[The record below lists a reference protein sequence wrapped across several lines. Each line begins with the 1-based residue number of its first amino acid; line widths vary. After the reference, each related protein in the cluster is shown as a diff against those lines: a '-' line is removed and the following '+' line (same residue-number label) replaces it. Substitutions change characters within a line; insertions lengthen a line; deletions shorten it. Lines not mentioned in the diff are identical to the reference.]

1 MGATD
6 RRQRPGGTDFGSD
19 MPESS
24 QPGKIAGSAC
34 GPTLLCPVRRRK
46 PSYPNMTSTD
56 TLTDF
61 EREVAQFI
69 VTTLNLEVAPEQI
82 APLDPLY
89 GDGLGLDSIDVL
101 EVALAVSKQYG
112 FQMRSDDPD
121 NASIFSSLR
130 SLAAHIAKHR
140 A

>member
-1 MGATD
+1 
-6 RRQRPGGTDFGSD
+6 
-19 MPESS
+19 
-24 QPGKIAGSAC
+24 
-34 GPTLLCPVRRRK
+34 
-46 PSYPNMTSTD
+46 MTSSD

-69 VTTLNLEVAPEQI
+69 VSTLNLEVSAEQI

-101 EVALAVSKQYG
+101 EIALAVSKKYG

-121 NASIFSSLR
+121 NANIFASLR
-130 SLAAHIAKHR
+130 SLAAHIAAHR

>member
-1 MGATD
+1 
-6 RRQRPGGTDFGSD
+6 
-19 MPESS
+19 
-24 QPGKIAGSAC
+24 
-34 GPTLLCPVRRRK
+34 
-46 PSYPNMTSTD
+46 MTSSD

-69 VTTLNLEVAPEQI
+69 VSTLNLEVSPEQI

-101 EVALAVSKQYG
+101 EIALAVSKRYG

-121 NASIFSSLR
+121 NANIFSSLR
-130 SLAAHIAKHR
+130 SLAAHIAAHR